1 MIYEGFDIDAE
12 KSIMADKRPIEVTYP
27 DNPAMLIGLK
37 IMSIAQR
44 DLQWKTKDE
53 IFMRCDY
60 RALTNEKIETIKKT
74 KNIKK

>member
-1 MIYEGFDIDAE
+1 
-12 KSIMADKRPIEVTYP
+12 MADKKSIEVTYP

-53 IFMRCDY
+53 IFLRCDY
-60 RALTNEKIETIKKT
+60 RALTHEKIERIKKPKLSVT
-74 KNIKK
+74 